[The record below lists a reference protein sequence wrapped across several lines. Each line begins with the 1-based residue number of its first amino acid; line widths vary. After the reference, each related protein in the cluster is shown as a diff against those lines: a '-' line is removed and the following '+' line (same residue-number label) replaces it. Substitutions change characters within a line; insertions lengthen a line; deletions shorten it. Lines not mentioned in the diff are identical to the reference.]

1 MPTFEQLVDENE
13 TVLPSANP
21 FTYLK
26 VEGDYEFSNPNT
38 LDLEGDG
45 LIFLN
50 RNHGRIHLIVKPNR
64 EVRIR
69 IKANSAGRFDLVDAY
84 PETAFNMVASNPV
97 SPDWE
102 SSLDVTLRG
111 GSMLAL
117 AATDKGD
124 QGVWDKSG
132 TTFHLETVQRGI
144 TQPQDRGV
152 DATDVISLGQ
162 NLSGFGLMLSL
173 TAPYGDYSEQ
183 GTYTLIWDADGAD
196 YQISIIDIVDL
207 GENGGFA
214 AGQTNFETTNVD
226 LVYSDSPIGRDA
238 YSELEYLDDYRTG
251 YDADGRAWN
260 VQLGRRE
267 DGKWF
272 VVVDGAVDSKPF
284 NSRFDASLAANERAN
299 ALAQRTTLI
308 DPAEGLFDGFGVIA
322 LVIVGSLLLAYL
334 FGRSS

>member
-1 MPTFEQLVDENE
+1 MATFEQLVDENE
-13 TVLPSANP
+13 TVLASANP

-26 VEGDYEFSNPNT
+26 VEGDYEWTNPNT

-45 LIFLN
+45 YFFVN
-50 RNHGRIHLIVKPNR
+50 RNHGRIHFIVKPNH
-64 EVRIR
+64 EITLR
-69 IKANSAGRFDLVDAY
+69 IKATGLGVFDLVDQY
-84 PETAFNMVASNPV
+84 PQTAFEMEAWNPLT
-97 SPDWE
+97 PDWN

-124 QGVWDKSG
+124 QGVWDKVG
-132 TTFHLETVQRGI
+132 TTFHIESVQRGI
-144 TQPQDRGV
+144 IQPQDRGT

-183 GTYTLIWDADGAD
+183 GTYTLIWDAHGGD
-196 YQISIIDIVDL
+196 YQISIIDIVNL

-214 AGQTNFETTNVD
+214 SGQTNFETTNVD
-226 LVYSDSPIGRDA
+226 LVFSDSPIGRDA

-251 YDADGRAWN
+251 YDADGRAWS

-284 NSRFDASLAANERAN
+284 NSRFDASLAANERAK
-299 ALAQRTTLI
+299 ALALRTTLI
-308 DPAEGLFDGFGVIA
+308 EPAKGLFDGLGVVA
-322 LVIVGSLLLAYL
+322 LIVVGSLLAAYL